1 MAQLVQILLTC
12 PNWEQAQQIADALLD
27 KKLAACIEQT
37 EIKSKNWWKG
47 ELESQNE
54 IRLMMETVAANFD
67 KIEAEVRKLHSYDTF
82 VMQMI
87 PVLKVSK
94 DVEAWIL
101 ENTKS
106 E

>member
-1 MAQLVQILLTC
+1 MANIVQILLTC
-12 PNWEQAQQIADALLD
+12 KDRKQAQAITDAVLNA
-27 KKLAACIEQT
+27 KLAACIEQA
-37 EIKSKNWWKG
+37 EIKSKNWWNDK
-47 ELESQNE
+47 LESQNE
-54 IRLMMETVAANFD
+54 IRLTMETIAENFD
-67 KIEAEVRKLHSYDTF
+67 KIEAKVRKLHSYDVF

-94 DVEAWIL
+94 DVEPWIM